1 MPAVLRRDE
10 PTGQNYVIK
19 YGISQSLIGGAIV
32 KVVDEVLDFVETKIS
47 VVVSLNP
54 PEDLVVS

>member
-19 YGISQSLIGGAIV
+19 YGISQSLVGGAIV
-32 KVVDEVLDFVETKIS
+32 KVIDEVLDFVETKLD
-47 VVVSLNP
+47 VVVSLDP
-54 PEDLVVS
+54 PENLEVS